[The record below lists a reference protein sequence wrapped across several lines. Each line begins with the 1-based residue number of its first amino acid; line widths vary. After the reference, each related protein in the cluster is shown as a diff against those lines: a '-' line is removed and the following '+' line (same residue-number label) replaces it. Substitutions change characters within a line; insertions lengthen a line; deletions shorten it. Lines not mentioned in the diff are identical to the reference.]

1 MDATLRFIQEH
12 SEDDV
17 KSLALRAHGLEG
29 VDLPFALDQIAGRQT
44 AKRKLPSWAAVDSVV
59 YPPHISM
66 EQCSSELTALYK
78 KSVLDRLIFHSSFLI
93 PHSPFIIDLTGGFGV
108 DFSFMS
114 RGFSRA
120 VYVERQEHLCEM
132 ANHNFR
138 CLGLDNVEVECEE
151 AEEYLEYCDNA
162 DVIYLDPARRDS
174 HGGKTF
180 AISDCTPDV
189 IALLPMLLKKARL
202 VMIKL
207 SPMLD
212 WRKAIADLGEENV
225 VEVHIVSVD
234 NECKELLILLSSMQS
249 TSSSLHCV
257 NITGNN
263 ISSFIVSI
271 SSMAT
276 LSSLV
281 VPLFCQSQCGK
292 RQFVGLE
299 SPNNPSIAA
308 IPAFLYEPN
317 ASIMKAGC
325 FDVVA
330 DRYPGIVKIAP
341 NSHLFVSYKEIR
353 DFPGRCFAIEKTTTM
368 NKKELRSALAGIT
381 SANISIRNFPM
392 SVADLRKRLKLKD
405 GGNTYIFATTTEDG
419 AHMLYIC
426 AKQ

>member
-17 KSLALRAHGLEG
+17 KSLALKAHGLEG

-162 DVIYLDPARRDS
+162 DVIYLDPSRRDS

-212 WRKAIADLGEENV
+212 WRKAISDLGEQHIL
-225 VEVHIVSVD
+225 EVHIVSVD
-234 NECKELLILLSSMQS
+234 NECKELLILLSSHHAL
-249 TSSSLHCV
+249 SSSLSSIAPSLHCV
-257 NITGNN
+257 NISAG
-263 ISSFIVSI
+263 
-271 SSMAT
+271 A
-276 LSSLV
+276 LSSIA
-281 VPLFCQSQCGK
+281 VPLFRQPQCNK
-292 RQFVGLE
+292 RQFVGSE
-299 SPNNPSIAA
+299 SPDNPSIAA

-341 NSHLFVSYKEIR
+341 NSHLFVSDKEIR

-392 SVADLRKRLKLKD
+392 SVADLRKRLKLTD

>member
-234 NECKELLILLSSMQS
+234 NECKELIVVLSSL
-249 TSSSLHCV
+249 SSSSPSHPVFSPSLHCV
-257 NITGNN
+257 NISAG
-263 ISSFIVSI
+263 
-271 SSMAT
+271 A
-276 LSSLV
+276 LSSIA
-281 VPLFCQSQCGK
+281 VPLFRQPQCNK
-292 RQFVGLE
+292 RQFVGSE
-299 SPNNPSIAA
+299 SPDNPSIAA

-341 NSHLFVSYKEIR
+341 NSHLFVSDKEIR

>member
-234 NECKELLILLSSMQS
+234 NECKELLILLSSHHAL
-249 TSSSLHCV
+249 SSSLSSIAPSLHCV
-257 NITGNN
+257 NISAG
-263 ISSFIVSI
+263 
-271 SSMAT
+271 A
-276 LSSLV
+276 LSSIA
-281 VPLFCQSQCGK
+281 VPLFRQPQCNK
-292 RQFVGLE
+292 RQFVGSE

>member
-212 WRKAIADLGEENV
+212 WRKAISDLGEQHIL
-225 VEVHIVSVD
+225 EVHIVSVD
-234 NECKELLILLSSMQS
+234 NECKELLILLSSHHAL
-249 TSSSLHCV
+249 SSSLSSIAPSLHCV
-257 NITGNN
+257 NISAG
-263 ISSFIVSI
+263 
-271 SSMAT
+271 A
-276 LSSLV
+276 LSSIA
-281 VPLFCQSQCGK
+281 VPLFRQPQCNK
-292 RQFVGLE
+292 RQFVGSE
-299 SPNNPSIAA
+299 SPDNPSIAA

>member
-151 AEEYLEYCDNA
+151 AEEYLAGIRGVSLGSDAFFPFSDN
-162 DVIYLDPARRDS
+162 IKRARRSGVDYVAEP
-174 HGGKTF
+174 GG
-180 AISDCTPDV
+180 S
-189 IALLPMLLKKARL
+189 
-202 VMIKL
+202 
-207 SPMLD
+207 
-212 WRKAIADLGEENV
+212 
-225 VEVHIVSVD
+225 
-234 NECKELLILLSSMQS
+234 
-249 TSSSLHCV
+249 
-257 NITGNN
+257 
-263 ISSFIVSI
+263 
-271 SSMAT
+271 
-276 LSSLV
+276 
-281 VPLFCQSQCGK
+281 
-292 RQFVGLE
+292 
-299 SPNNPSIAA
+299 
-308 IPAFLYEPN
+308 
-317 ASIMKAGC
+317 
-325 FDVVA
+325 
-330 DRYPGIVKIAP
+330 
-341 NSHLFVSYKEIR
+341 IR
-353 DFPGRCFAIEKTTTM
+353 DDEVIRCCDEYNMVMAFTGM
-368 NKKELRSALAGIT
+368 
-381 SANISIRNFPM
+381 
-392 SVADLRKRLKLKD
+392 RL
-405 GGNTYIFATTTEDG
+405 F
-419 AHMLYIC
+419 HH
-426 AKQ
+426 

>member
-212 WRKAIADLGEENV
+212 WRKAISDLGEQHIL
-225 VEVHIVSVD
+225 EVHIVSVD
-234 NECKELLILLSSMQS
+234 NECKELLILLSSHHAL
-249 TSSSLHCV
+249 SSSLSSIAPSLHCV
-257 NITGNN
+257 NISAG
-263 ISSFIVSI
+263 
-271 SSMAT
+271 A
-276 LSSLV
+276 LSSIA
-281 VPLFCQSQCGK
+281 VPLFRQPQCGK
-292 RQFVGLE
+292 RQFVGSE
-299 SPNNPSIAA
+299 SPDNPSIAA

-341 NSHLFVSYKEIR
+341 NSHLFVSDKEIR

-392 SVADLRKRLKLKD
+392 SVADLRKRLKLTD

>member
-151 AEEYLEYCDNA
+151 AEE
-162 DVIYLDPARRDS
+162 
-174 HGGKTF
+174 
-180 AISDCTPDV
+180 
-189 IALLPMLLKKARL
+189 
-202 VMIKL
+202 
-207 SPMLD
+207 
-212 WRKAIADLGEENV
+212 
-225 VEVHIVSVD
+225 
-234 NECKELLILLSSMQS
+234 
-249 TSSSLHCV
+249 
-257 NITGNN
+257 
-263 ISSFIVSI
+263 
-271 SSMAT
+271 
-276 LSSLV
+276 
-281 VPLFCQSQCGK
+281 
-292 RQFVGLE
+292 
-299 SPNNPSIAA
+299 
-308 IPAFLYEPN
+308 
-317 ASIMKAGC
+317 
-325 FDVVA
+325 
-330 DRYPGIVKIAP
+330 
-341 NSHLFVSYKEIR
+341 
-353 DFPGRCFAIEKTTTM
+353 
-368 NKKELRSALAGIT
+368 
-381 SANISIRNFPM
+381 
-392 SVADLRKRLKLKD
+392 
-405 GGNTYIFATTTEDG
+405 
-419 AHMLYIC
+419 
-426 AKQ
+426 

>member
-44 AKRKLPSWAAVDSVV
+44 AKRKLPSWAAVDTVV

-271 SSMAT
+271 SSMAF
-276 LSSLV
+276 
-281 VPLFCQSQCGK
+281 PGK
-292 RQFVGLE
+292 RQFN
-299 SPNNPSIAA
+299 SPD
-308 IPAFLYEPN
+308 IPDNTEILDNHISRHAYLYEPN

-392 SVADLRKRLKLKD
+392 SVADLRKRLKLTD

>member
-17 KSLALRAHGLEG
+17 KSLALKAHGLEG
-29 VDLPFALDQIAGRQT
+29 IDLPFALDQIAGRQT

-212 WRKAIADLGEENV
+212 WRKAISDLGEQHIL
-225 VEVHIVSVD
+225 EVHIVSVD
-234 NECKELLILLSSMQS
+234 NECKELLILLSSHHAL
-249 TSSSLHCV
+249 SSSLSSIAPSLHCV
-257 NITGNN
+257 NISAG
-263 ISSFIVSI
+263 
-271 SSMAT
+271 A
-276 LSSLV
+276 LSSIA
-281 VPLFCQSQCGK
+281 VPLFRQPQCNK
-292 RQFVGLE
+292 RQFVGSE
-299 SPNNPSIAA
+299 SPDNPSIAA

-341 NSHLFVSYKEIR
+341 NSHLFVSDKEIR

>member
-114 RGFSRA
+114 HGFRRA
-120 VYVERQEHLCEM
+120 VYVERQKHLCDM

-212 WRKAIADLGEENV
+212 WRKAISDLGEQHIL
-225 VEVHIVSVD
+225 EVHIVSVD
-234 NECKELLILLSSMQS
+234 NECKELLILLSSHHAL
-249 TSSSLHCV
+249 SSSLSSIAPSLHCV
-257 NITGNN
+257 NISAG
-263 ISSFIVSI
+263 
-271 SSMAT
+271 A
-276 LSSLV
+276 LSSIA
-281 VPLFCQSQCGK
+281 VPLFRQPQCNK
-292 RQFVGLE
+292 RQFVGSE
-299 SPNNPSIAA
+299 SPDNPSIAA

-341 NSHLFVSYKEIR
+341 NSHLFVSDKEIR

>member
-29 VDLPFALDQIAGRQT
+29 VALPFALDQIAGRQT

-78 KSVLDRLIFHSSFLI
+78 KSVLDRLIIHSSFLI

-174 HGGKTF
+174 HGGKTY

-189 IALLPMLLKKARL
+189 TYLLPSLLNKAHI

-212 WRKAIADLGEENV
+212 WRKAISDLGEQHIL
-225 VEVHIVSVD
+225 EVHIVSVD
-234 NECKELLILLSSMQS
+234 NECKELLILLSSHHAL
-249 TSSSLHCV
+249 SSSLSSIAPSLHCV
-257 NITGNN
+257 NISAG
-263 ISSFIVSI
+263 
-271 SSMAT
+271 A
-276 LSSLV
+276 LSSIA
-281 VPLFCQSQCGK
+281 VPLFRQPQCNK
-292 RQFVGLE
+292 RQFVGSE
-299 SPNNPSIAA
+299 SPDNPSIAA

>member
-212 WRKAIADLGEENV
+212 WRKAISDLGEQHIL
-225 VEVHIVSVD
+225 EVHIVSVD
-234 NECKELLILLSSMQS
+234 NECKELLILLSSHHAL
-249 TSSSLHCV
+249 SSSLSSIAPSLHCV
-257 NITGNN
+257 NISAG
-263 ISSFIVSI
+263 
-271 SSMAT
+271 A
-276 LSSLV
+276 LSSIA
-281 VPLFCQSQCGK
+281 VPLFRQPQCNK
-292 RQFVGLE
+292 RQFVGSE
-299 SPNNPSIAA
+299 SPDNPSIAA

-341 NSHLFVSYKEIR
+341 NSHLFVSDKEIR

-392 SVADLRKRLKLKD
+392 SVADLRKRLKLTD

>member
-44 AKRKLPSWAAVDSVV
+44 AKRKLPSWAAVDSIV

-66 EQCSSELTALYK
+66 EQCSSEQTALYK

-212 WRKAIADLGEENV
+212 WRKAISDLGEQHIL
-225 VEVHIVSVD
+225 EVHIVSVD
-234 NECKELLILLSSMQS
+234 NECKELLILLSSHHAL
-249 TSSSLHCV
+249 SSSLSSIAPSLHCV
-257 NITGNN
+257 NISAG
-263 ISSFIVSI
+263 
-271 SSMAT
+271 A
-276 LSSLV
+276 LSSIA
-281 VPLFCQSQCGK
+281 VPLFRQPQCNK
-292 RQFVGLE
+292 RQFVGSE
-299 SPNNPSIAA
+299 SPDNPSIAA

>member
-78 KSVLDRLIFHSSFLI
+78 KSVLDRLIFHSSYLI

-234 NECKELLILLSSMQS
+234 NECKELIVVLSSL
-249 TSSSLHCV
+249 SSSSPSHPVFSPSLYCV
-257 NITGNN
+257 NITAG
-263 ISSFIVSI
+263 
-271 SSMAT
+271 T

-341 NSHLFVSYKEIR
+341 NSHLFVSDKEIR

>member
-234 NECKELLILLSSMQS
+234 NECKELIVVLSSL
-249 TSSSLHCV
+249 SSSSPSHPVFSPSLHCV
-257 NITGNN
+257 NISAG
-263 ISSFIVSI
+263 
-271 SSMAT
+271 A
-276 LSSLV
+276 LSSIA
-281 VPLFCQSQCGK
+281 VPLFRQPQCNK
-292 RQFVGLE
+292 RQFVGSE
-299 SPNNPSIAA
+299 SPDNPSIAA

>member
-271 SSMAT
+271 SSMAF
-276 LSSLV
+276 
-281 VPLFCQSQCGK
+281 PGK
-292 RQFVGLE
+292 RQFN
-299 SPNNPSIAA
+299 SPD
-308 IPAFLYEPN
+308 IPDNTEILDNHISRHAYLYEPN

>member
-212 WRKAIADLGEENV
+212 WRKAISDLGEQHIL
-225 VEVHIVSVD
+225 EVHILSVD
-234 NECKELLILLSSMQS
+234 NECKELLILLSSHHAL
-249 TSSSLHCV
+249 SSSLSSIAPSLHCV
-257 NITGNN
+257 NISAG
-263 ISSFIVSI
+263 
-271 SSMAT
+271 A
-276 LSSLV
+276 LSSIA
-281 VPLFCQSQCGK
+281 VPLFRQPQCNK
-292 RQFVGLE
+292 RQFVGSE
-299 SPNNPSIAA
+299 SPDNPSIAA

>member
-271 SSMAT
+271 SSMAF
-276 LSSLV
+276 
-281 VPLFCQSQCGK
+281 PGK
-292 RQFVGLE
+292 RQFN
-299 SPNNPSIAA
+299 SPD
-308 IPAFLYEPN
+308 IPDNTEILDNHISRHAYLYEPN

-392 SVADLRKRLKLKD
+392 SVADLRKRLKLTD

>member
-234 NECKELLILLSSMQS
+234 NECKELIVVLSSL
-249 TSSSLHCV
+249 SSSSPSHPVFSPSLYCV
-257 NITGNN
+257 NISAG
-263 ISSFIVSI
+263 
-271 SSMAT
+271 A
-276 LSSLV
+276 LSSIA
-281 VPLFCQSQCGK
+281 VPLFRQPQCNK
-292 RQFVGLE
+292 RQFVGSE
-299 SPNNPSIAA
+299 SPDNPSIAA

>member
-12 SEDDV
+12 SGDDV

-212 WRKAIADLGEENV
+212 WRKAISDLGEQHIL
-225 VEVHIVSVD
+225 EVHIVSVD
-234 NECKELLILLSSMQS
+234 NECKELLILLSSHHAL
-249 TSSSLHCV
+249 SSSLSSIAPSLHCV
-257 NITGNN
+257 NISAG
-263 ISSFIVSI
+263 
-271 SSMAT
+271 A
-276 LSSLV
+276 LSSIA
-281 VPLFCQSQCGK
+281 VPLFRQPQCNK
-292 RQFVGLE
+292 RQFVGSE
-299 SPNNPSIAA
+299 SPDNPSIAA

-341 NSHLFVSYKEIR
+341 NSHLFVSDKEIR

-392 SVADLRKRLKLKD
+392 SVADLRKRLKLTD

>member
-29 VDLPFALDQIAGRQT
+29 IDLPFALDQIAGRQT

-212 WRKAIADLGEENV
+212 WRKAISDLGEQHIL
-225 VEVHIVSVD
+225 EVHILSVD
-234 NECKELLILLSSMQS
+234 NECKELLILLSSHHAL
-249 TSSSLHCV
+249 SSSLSSIAPSLHCV
-257 NITGNN
+257 NISAG
-263 ISSFIVSI
+263 
-271 SSMAT
+271 A
-276 LSSLV
+276 LSSIA
-281 VPLFCQSQCGK
+281 VPLFRQPQCNK
-292 RQFVGLE
+292 RQFVGSE
-299 SPNNPSIAA
+299 SPDNPSIAA

>member
-234 NECKELLILLSSMQS
+234 NECKELIVVLSSL
-249 TSSSLHCV
+249 SSSTPSHPVFSPSLYCV
-257 NITGNN
+257 NITAG
-263 ISSFIVSI
+263 
-271 SSMAT
+271 T

-281 VPLFCQSQCGK
+281 VPLFRQPQCNK
-292 RQFVGLE
+292 RQFVGSE
-299 SPNNPSIAA
+299 SPDNPSIAA

>member
-212 WRKAIADLGEENV
+212 WRKAISDLGEQHIL
-225 VEVHIVSVD
+225 EVHIVSVD
-234 NECKELLILLSSMQS
+234 NECKELLILLSSHHAL
-249 TSSSLHCV
+249 SSSLSSIAPSLHCV
-257 NITGNN
+257 NISAG
-263 ISSFIVSI
+263 
-271 SSMAT
+271 A
-276 LSSLV
+276 LSSIA
-281 VPLFCQSQCGK
+281 VPLFRQPQCNK

>member
-212 WRKAIADLGEENV
+212 WRKAISDLGEQHIL
-225 VEVHIVSVD
+225 EVHIVSVD
-234 NECKELLILLSSMQS
+234 NECKELLILLSSHHAL
-249 TSSSLHCV
+249 SSSLSSIAPSLHCV
-257 NITGNN
+257 NISAG
-263 ISSFIVSI
+263 
-271 SSMAT
+271 A
-276 LSSLV
+276 LSSIA
-281 VPLFCQSQCGK
+281 VPLFRQPQCNK
-292 RQFVGLE
+292 RQFVGSE
-299 SPNNPSIAA
+299 SPDNPSIAA

-341 NSHLFVSYKEIR
+341 NSHLFVSDKEIR

>member
-212 WRKAIADLGEENV
+212 WRKAISDLGEQHIL
-225 VEVHIVSVD
+225 EVHIVSVD
-234 NECKELLILLSSMQS
+234 NECKELLILLSSHHAL
-249 TSSSLHCV
+249 SSSLSSIAPSLHCV
-257 NITGNN
+257 NISAG
-263 ISSFIVSI
+263 
-271 SSMAT
+271 A
-276 LSSLV
+276 LSSIA
-281 VPLFCQSQCGK
+281 VPLFRQPQCNK
-292 RQFVGLE
+292 RQFVGSE
-299 SPNNPSIAA
+299 SPDNPSIAA

-405 GGNTYIFATTTEDG
+405 GGNTYIFATTNEDG